1 MMMQTKT
8 RGFTLI
14 ELMIVIAVLALLVG
28 IGYPSYQD
36 QVRKSRRAE
45 GMGELLELAERME
58 RFYTDRE
65 TYAGATLGAAA
76 TNIYPTTTDGGYY
89 TLSIVS
95 QDAVGLWVSSQ
106 FLKLV
111 ILGGLN
117 NGSQTGK
124 RLCHI
129 AHQGFGQIG
138 IKIVNRE
145 HLCHGLL
152 AVFFGGA
159 AIFNKKI
166 TGCLDIPFDHIPQ
179 VIAVLGNDQTGI

>member
-1 MMMQTKT
+1 MMMKTRT

-65 TYAGATLGAAA
+65 TYAGATLGTAA

-95 QDAVGLWVSSQ
+95 QDAVAYTVSAAPTTKAKQNKDKCGTFTITS
-106 FLKLV
+106 
-111 ILGGLN
+111 LGVKTVS
-117 NGSQTGK
+117 GS
-124 RLCHI
+124 L
-129 AHQGFGQIG
+129 
-138 IKIVNRE
+138 
-145 HLCHGLL
+145 
-152 AVFFGGA
+152 GA
-159 AIFNKKI
+159 TQCNW
-166 TGCLDIPFDHIPQ
+166 Q
-179 VIAVLGNDQTGI
+179 

>member
-1 MMMQTKT
+1 MMKTRT

-65 TYAGATLGAAA
+65 TYAGATLGTAA

-95 QDAVGLWVSSQ
+95 QDAVAYTVSAAPTTKAKQNKDKCGTFTITS
-106 FLKLV
+106 
-111 ILGGLN
+111 LGVKTVS
-117 NGSQTGK
+117 GS
-124 RLCHI
+124 L
-129 AHQGFGQIG
+129 
-138 IKIVNRE
+138 
-145 HLCHGLL
+145 
-152 AVFFGGA
+152 GA
-159 AIFNKKI
+159 AQCNW
-166 TGCLDIPFDHIPQ
+166 Q
-179 VIAVLGNDQTGI
+179 